1 MHTYTFSL
9 SSSFLIN
16 GINYSFIA
24 PWELMEA
31 SRLLILTLV
40 LHTVVLTT
48 NVVILLDLM
57 KKHSVDVDSN
67 SHMK

>member
-1 MHTYTFSL
+1 
-9 SSSFLIN
+9 
-16 GINYSFIA
+16 
-24 PWELMEA
+24 MEA

-40 LHTVVLTT
+40 LNTVVLTT

-57 KKHSVDVDSN
+57 KKHSLDVDSN

>member
-1 MHTYTFSL
+1 
-9 SSSFLIN
+9 
-16 GINYSFIA
+16 
-24 PWELMEA
+24 MEA
-31 SRLLILTLV
+31 GRLLILTLV
-40 LHTVVLTT
+40 LNTVVLTT

>member
-1 MHTYTFSL
+1 
-9 SSSFLIN
+9 
-16 GINYSFIA
+16 
-24 PWELMEA
+24 MEA

-40 LHTVVLTT
+40 LNTVVLTT

>member
-1 MHTYTFSL
+1 
-9 SSSFLIN
+9 
-16 GINYSFIA
+16 
-24 PWELMEA
+24 MEA

>member
-1 MHTYTFSL
+1 
-9 SSSFLIN
+9 
-16 GINYSFIA
+16 
-24 PWELMEA
+24 MEA

-57 KKHSVDVDSN
+57 KKHSLDVDSN